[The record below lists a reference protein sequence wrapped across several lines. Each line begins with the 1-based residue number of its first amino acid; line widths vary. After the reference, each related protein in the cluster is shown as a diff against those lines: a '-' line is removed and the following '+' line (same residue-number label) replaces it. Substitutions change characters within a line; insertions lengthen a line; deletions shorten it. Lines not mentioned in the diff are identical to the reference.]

1 MNLQENIYRI
11 KEVMGVISEQTLPA
25 EIRRRIAVGDIE
37 KIIDKRK
44 KFSFTPDKSIEN
56 SVIKTLIRVSDDL
69 LEVFPYDGNEY
80 EKYSE
85 SIRKALYDIYGPE
98 LREYFE
104 KRKERYENMG
114 PSDVRYIFKKDYK
127 GQGFSEG
134 FPSFDDLL
142 NKYGSWV
149 DVDWEEVE
157 NKLKEMND
165 YHDESFSKW
174 KYTRPLLISKAGD
187 KGNRWGY
194 NFYII
199 KSKEKS

>member
-11 KEVMGVISEQTLPA
+11 KEVMGVISEQTLPV

-37 KIIDKRK
+37 KMIDKSK
-44 KFSFTPDKSIEN
+44 KISFFPNKSIEN
-56 SVIKTLIRVSDDL
+56 SVIKTLIHVTNDL
-69 LEVFPYDGNEY
+69 LEVFPYDADEY

-85 SIRKALYDIYGPE
+85 PIKTALYDIYGPE
-98 LREYFE
+98 LREYFK

-142 NKYGSWV
+142 NKYGSLV

-199 KSKEKS
+199 KAKEKL